1 MPGDMKETIAKA
13 AMTLLSQNHVKKL
26 TVKDIVEQCHI
37 TRQSF
42 YYHFEDIPDLFRW
55 MLEKRSAQVL
65 EESMSREDTQEGLR
79 CFLVMAVHISPYI
92 KQGIGTGYQAEL
104 EGLLRRYI
112 QQFFLMAAE
121 RKNLYAQCS
130 ISEVKI
136 ISRYHSLAILGLLQ
150 EWSEQDTD
158 NLDQI
163 VDVVYRLMTKG
174 IPPQGQK

>member
-65 EESMSREDTQEGLR
+65 DESMAHEDARVWLR
-79 CFLVMAVHISPYI
+79 RFLVMAEHIPLISNEALAPAI
-92 KQGIGTGYQAEL
+92 KPNWKGFCAGISSSFSSWLPSEKIYTPS
-104 EGLLRRYI
+104 
-112 QQFFLMAAE
+112 AA
-121 RKNLYAQCS
+121 S
-130 ISEVKI
+130 
-136 ISRYHSLAILGLLQ
+136 
-150 EWSEQDTD
+150 
-158 NLDQI
+158 
-163 VDVVYRLMTKG
+163 
-174 IPPQGQK
+174 QK

>member
-13 AMTLLSQNHVKKL
+13 AMTLLNQNHVKKL

-55 MLEKRSAQVL
+55 MLEKRSAQIL

-92 KQGIGTGYQAEL
+92 KRGIGTGYQAEL

-121 RKNLYAQCS
+121 RKNLYTQCS
-130 ISEVKI
+130 IAEVKI

-174 IPPQGQK
+174 IPPKGQK